1 MRKLALPGAVIVLI
15 FLVFGQRL
23 MTSENEPIVQHVR
36 EDTSAVVDLS
46 GSAEGAIDEDRS
58 LYEGVLH
65 ADAPEPVRSHPTSRR
80 GKDEEFAYE
89 EAVDAFADHY
99 RDTINETN
107 LLVHVLVMHS
117 SGAGRMTEAEAEDL
131 DARLSD
137 LEDAPEYGAVE
148 TYPRGYETCSE
159 HLGVGADSLGLAAD
173 SIRGFNATA
182 DADYLKDYQALIGMY
197 LQAVAD
203 AKSCV
208 SDHLYPAYP

>member
-1 MRKLALPGAVIVLI
+1 VRKLALPGAAVVLV
-15 FLVFGQRL
+15 FLVFVQRL
-23 MTSENEPIVQHVR
+23 MTSESEPFASHVR

-46 GSAEGAIDEDRS
+46 GTAEGAIGEDQS
-58 LYEGVLH
+58 LYKGGLDVDE
-65 ADAPEPVRSHPTSRR
+65 PESVRSHPTSRR

-107 LLVHVLVMHS
+107 PLVHALVMDS
-117 SGAGRMTEAEAEDL
+117 SGAGRMTQAEVEDL

-137 LEDAPEYGAVE
+137 LEEAPKFGAVE
-148 TYPRGYETCSE
+148 SYPRGYEDCSR
-159 HLGVGADSLGLAAD
+159 HLGVGAVSLDLAAD